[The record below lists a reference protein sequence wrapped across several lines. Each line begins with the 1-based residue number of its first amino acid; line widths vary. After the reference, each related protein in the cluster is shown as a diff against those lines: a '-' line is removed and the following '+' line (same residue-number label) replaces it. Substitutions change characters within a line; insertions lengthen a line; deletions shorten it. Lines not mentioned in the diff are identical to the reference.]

1 MAFPRRNHRCL
12 QRSRTEAALTINSS
26 ASSSAATKSCAYER
40 RLEAIEGKAMI
51 VCMSRRICVEMYNAI
66 TKLRPEWASG
76 PSDNGK
82 SCVAKIVM
90 TGSARTI

>member
-1 MAFPRRNHRCL
+1 MRL
-12 QRSRTEAALTINSS
+12 RSDASPFWHLLLGNPKRIELVAADLVQH
-26 ASSSAATKSCAYER
+26 YER
-40 RLEAIEGKAMI
+40 RLEAMEGKAMI